1 MPLFSYH
8 CTGCDTEFE
17 ILVIGAEQPTSPDC
31 GSAELEKLLSR
42 VAPEPR
48 VPEPV
53 GACGSCA
60 QYGRCAA
67 GQG

>member
-8 CTGCDTEFE
+8 CTGCDSEFE
-17 ILVIGAEQPTSPDC
+17 ALVIGADEPACPDC
-31 GSAELEKLLSR
+31 GSVELEQLLSR

-53 GACGSCA
+53 GACSTCG
-60 QYGRCAA
+60 QYGGCAA
-67 GQG
+67 GRA

>member
-8 CTGCDTEFE
+8 CAGCTIEFE
-17 ILVIGAEQPTSPDC
+17 TLVIGEETPECPSC
-31 GSAELEKLLSR
+31 GSTRLEKQLSR

-53 GACGSCA
+53 GACAACPGYGGGCA
-60 QYGRCAA
+60 G
-67 GQG
+67 G

>member
-8 CTGCDTEFE
+8 CTGCDTDFE
-17 ILVIGAEQPTSPDC
+17 ALVIGAAPTPCPEC
-31 GSAELEKLLSR
+31 GSLELEQLLSR

-53 GACGSCA
+53 GACASCG
-60 QYGRCAA
+60 QYGGCAS
-67 GQG
+67 GRG

>member
-17 ILVIGAEQPTSPDC
+17 ALVLGAAPAPCPEC
-31 GSAELEKLLSR
+31 GSLALEQLLSR
-42 VAPEPR
+42 VTPQPR

-53 GACGSCA
+53 GACSTCG
-60 QYGRCAA
+60 QYGGCAA
-67 GQG
+67 GRG

>member
-17 ILVIGAEQPTSPDC
+17 TLVLGADLVACPEC
-31 GSAELEKLLSR
+31 GSADLRQLLSR

-48 VPEPV
+48 VPEPA
-53 GACGSCA
+53 GACGTCG
-60 QYGRCAA
+60 QYGACAA
-67 GQG
+67 GRG

>member
-8 CTGCDTEFE
+8 CTACDTEFE
-17 ILVIGAEQPTSPDC
+17 TLVIGSEQPACPDC
-31 GSAELEKLLSR
+31 GSADLQQLLSR

-48 VPEPV
+48 VAEPV
-53 GACGSCA
+53 GRCGSCE

-67 GQG
+67 A

>member
-17 ILVIGAEQPTSPDC
+17 TLVIGSEPPACPDC
-31 GSAELEKLLSR
+31 GSTDLQQLLSR

-48 VPEPV
+48 VAEPT
-53 GACGSCA
+53 GSCCA
-60 QYGRCAA
+60 CEQYGRCAA
-67 GQG
+67 A